1 MAVRRTLYFIPPFP
15 HRVPGSG
22 SDMPFFG
29 LLSRGHGKL
38 STSPA
43 PWPHGALLLAARP
56 SGFPVSCQKDRPCR
70 TASFPAPPENAELGL
85 GSRCHLPLSARKRA
99 GQKKEIQLMY
109 QNHISLIGFVGT

>member
-1 MAVRRTLYFIPPFP
+1 MRRTLYFIPPFP

-43 PWPHGALLLAARP
+43 PWPHGALLLPLRGPPDFRFLPKKIGPAEQHLFRLL
-56 SGFPVSCQKDRPCR
+56 QKMQSL
-70 TASFPAPPENAELGL
+70 AWG
-85 GSRCHLPLSARKRA
+85 A
-99 GQKKEIQLMY
+99 GATCL
-109 QNHISLIGFVGT
+109 